1 LRPITKTASV
11 VTDMMSPIRGIKKS
25 IEFLEITYMAWPKIL
40 PLFITLMIEWRTILR
55 ISINC
60 FSITVTT
67 HFPNQ
72 STASQNLICTIINTS
87 RYSKSLILWYFFLRI
102 SIIQRIRRKVYFSS
116 NISGLRIITLVYK

>member
-1 LRPITKTASV
+1 MLLLRPITKTASV

-25 IEFLEITYMAWPKIL
+25 IEFLEITYMAWPKTL

-60 FSITVTT
+60 FILTMTT

-72 STASQNLICTIINTS
+72 STASQNLICTI
-87 RYSKSLILWYFFLRI
+87 KWA
-102 SIIQRIRRKVYFSS
+102 
-116 NISGLRIITLVYK
+116 